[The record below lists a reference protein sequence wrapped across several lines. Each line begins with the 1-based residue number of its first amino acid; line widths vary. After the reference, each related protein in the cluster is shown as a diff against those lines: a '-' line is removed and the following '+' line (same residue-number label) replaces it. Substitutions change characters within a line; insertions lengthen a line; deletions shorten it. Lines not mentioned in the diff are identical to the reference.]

1 MGDLGST
8 GSAVKVSTAFRVSSD
23 EITTGSHIFSL
34 SILILLFLTLV
45 CPTIYTLSPSDLA
58 IIFKRS
64 GTGTSLS
71 QN

>member
-1 MGDLGST
+1 
-8 GSAVKVSTAFRVSSD
+8 VSSD
-23 EITTGSHIFSL
+23 EITTGGYTSSL

-45 CPTIYTLSPSDLA
+45 CPTIYALSSRDLA
-58 IIFKRS
+58 IISKRS